1 MGKLKG
7 VIIAVILVALVGGF
21 YFYVSNVGKDDD
33 GVVVSAVQDVSCAI
47 STMII
52 LLRPES

>member
-33 GVVVSAVQDVSCAI
+33 GVVV
-47 STMII
+47 
-52 LLRPES
+52 